1 MDQVL
6 KPGLACGADVYNARP
21 MVLRFT
27 LRQLTYFV
35 AVGEVGS
42 VAKAAERINV
52 SSPSISAAISQLEQE
67 FGIQLF
73 IRQHAQGL
81 SLTPGGRRFL
91 KQARL
96 LLDQADALHDL
107 AADISQQPRGPISIG
122 CLVTLAPLVLASLR
136 RSFETAYPDA
146 RVSHAE
152 AHQLRLLEMLRL
164 AEIDVAVT
172 YDLEIPQD
180 IAFEPLAALP
190 AYVLLAADDPCA
202 TRDGLTL
209 EDLSEKPM
217 VLLDLP
223 LSREYFLSMFQ
234 SRGLRP
240 RIAERTSEVPVLRS
254 LVAHGF
260 GYALLNIRSRIDL
273 APDGGGVRM
282 VPLKGEFRP
291 MMLGLATVRSDRE
304 TGIVKAF
311 RDHCRD
317 EITDERIPGMAP
329 PG

>member
-1 MDQVL
+1 
-6 KPGLACGADVYNARP
+6 
-21 MVLRFT
+21 MVSQFT
-27 LRQLTYFV
+27 LRQLNYFV
-35 AVGEVGS
+35 AVGEAGS

-52 SSPSISAAISQLEQE
+52 SSPSISAAISQLEEE

-73 IRQHAQGL
+73 IRRHAQGL
-81 SLTPGGRRFL
+81 SLTPGGRRFM

-107 AADISQQPRGPISIG
+107 AADITQHPRGPISIG
-122 CLVTLAPLVLASLR
+122 CLVTLAPLIVASLR
-136 RSFETAYPDA
+136 RSFETVYPEA

-152 AHQLRLLEMLRL
+152 AHQVRLLEMLRL
-164 AEIDVAVT
+164 AEIDIAIT

-190 AYVLLAADDPCA
+190 PYVLLAADDPWA
-202 TRDGLTL
+202 TRDCVAL
-209 EDLSEKPM
+209 EELSEKPM

-240 RIAERTSEVPVLRS
+240 RIAERTREVPILRS

-273 APDGGGVRM
+273 APDGSSVRM
-282 VPLKGEFRP
+282 VSLKGEIRP
-291 MMLGLATVRSDRE
+291 MVLGLATVRSDYE
-304 TGIVKAF
+304 TSIVKAF
-311 RDHCRD
+311 RDHCRR
-317 EITDERIPGMAP
+317 EISNERIPGMAHP
-329 PG
+329 N